1 MTQINPHDTEQW
13 KAELKSFAD
22 DDRIKIL
29 SSFFKTGKGEY
40 GEGDIFIGLYVPL
53 NRKVSKRYF
62 DLPLEQI
69 EILLTDKIHEFR
81 LAALLALVEA
91 YKKSKNDIHKKNSI
105 IEFYLAH
112 TANINNWYLVHL
124 SAPYIIGNHILS
136 PGDDSIALKLAASSS
151 MWEQR
156 MGIVSTMTPIRHG
169 RFDTTFTI
177 ANQML
182 NHKDDLIHKATG
194 WMLREIGKKDLSAL
208 ESYLQQ
214 KAHLMPRTMLRYA
227 IERFPPEKRTYYLS
241 MRK

>member
-1 MTQINPHDTEQW
+1 MAQINPHDTEQW

-105 IEFYLAH
+105 VEFYLAH
-112 TANINNWYLVHL
+112 TANINNWDLVDL

-136 PGDDSIALKLAASSS
+136 TGDDSIALELAASSS

-169 RFDTTFTI
+169 RFGTTFTNGCF
-177 ANQML
+177 A
-182 NHKDDLIHKATG
+182 K
-194 WMLREIGKKDLSAL
+194 
-208 ESYLQQ
+208 
-214 KAHLMPRTMLRYA
+214 
-227 IERFPPEKRTYYLS
+227 
-241 MRK
+241 